1 MHQRSLSLLLATL
14 FLGACAAPLPTEREG
29 STESKIIGGKVDTA
43 DPAVVELIM
52 QTGEDGGLCT
62 ATFISQTVLLTA
74 AHCVVSEDDPTKI
87 PANAEFQ
94 IMMAPSESAA
104 KDTDFIKVSRE
115 NVHFHPQYDGE
126 AAHDVAIVVL
136 DQPVNVTPIPIGRS
150 PLTQADIGK
159 RVRLVG
165 YGASKRN
172 ATSNDGA
179 STKRTVSTAIMSLQK
194 DLVGIGSSNGQACNG
209 DSGGPALLEIDG
221 VETLIATDDI
231 AATQVNCAGGD
242 LYQRTDLHLD
252 FIDQYLGAATSGAND
267 PSLGDPSQ
275 SSGSDDGSGDGGD
288 DDGSF

>member
-1 MHQRSLSLLLATL
+1 MHPRSLPLLLATL
-14 FLGACAAPLPTEREG
+14 LLGACAAPLPTEREG

-43 DPAVVELIM
+43 DPAIVELIM
-52 QTGEDGGLCT
+52 QTGEDGGICT

-74 AHCVVSEDDPTKI
+74 AHCVVAEDDPTKI

-104 KDTDFIKVSRE
+104 RETDFIKVSRE

-136 DQPVNVTPIPIGRS
+136 DQPVNVTPIPIGRT

-172 ATSNDGA
+172 ATSDDGA

-252 FIDQYLGAATSGAND
+252 FIDPYLGAANPGAND

-275 SSGSDDGSGDGGD
+275 SSGTDDGGD
-288 DDGSF
+288 DDFDDGSL